1 MTNPRTDLRCVGLLI
16 VAGLALS
23 GCASMSENEC
33 KVADWQ
39 RIGER
44 DGEQGRP
51 DSRLADHAEACGKI
65 GIQPD
70 AARYRRGWDYGVLR
84 YCTAEV
90 GWREGLNG
98 STYQGVC
105 RGRNEGEFL
114 RFHRAG
120 LEVHRV
126 EQDIESNH
134 AESRRLEDQLKKAR
148 TDDERKR
155 LRDRL
160 RSLDREQSQLRQ
172 RAAQLRSFG
181 P

>member
-1 MTNPRTDLRCVGLLI
+1 MSRADHMRMAMVMLAAV
-16 VAGLALS
+16 ALS
-23 GCASMSENEC
+23 GCASMSESEC

-44 DGEQGRP
+44 DGEQGRSE
-51 DSRLADHAEACGKI
+51 SRLAEHAEACGKI

-70 AARYRRGWDYGVLR
+70 AARYRRGWDLGVMR
-84 YCTAEV
+84 YCTPEV

-98 STYQGVC
+98 SSYQGVC

-126 EQDIESNH
+126 EKDIEANH

-160 RSLDREQSQLRQ
+160 RSLDREQSHLRQ
-172 RAAQLRSFG
+172 RAAQLRSYG